1 MGMKKII
8 LCMTCLGFLGCS
20 ETPESAQPN
29 VAHPFA
35 GCWQSEDGL
44 AREVWS
50 ADPSGWLFGYA
61 LNRNAAG
68 EVTFF
73 EQMRFDGNEL
83 HVSGPNDDTISFSL
97 VESGSSYVFENSEHD
112 FPQRI
117 TYVPSPGRLDAHISL
132 MDGSEKINF
141 LKQAC

>member
-1 MGMKKII
+1 
-8 LCMTCLGFLGCS
+8 MTSLGFLGCS
-20 ETPESAQPN
+20 EAPESVQTNAE
-29 VAHPFA
+29 HPFT
-35 GCWQSEDGL
+35 GCWQSEDGR

-61 LNRNAAG
+61 LNRNAAD

-73 EQMRFDGNEL
+73 EQMRFDGKDL

-97 VESGSSYVFENSEHD
+97 IETGTESGSTYVFENSEHD

-132 MDGSEKINF
+132 IDGSEKISF
-141 LKQAC
+141 PKHAC